1 MSADGVTPP
10 SRPSNGSNP
19 AQAVSGP
26 NAGDSDSPARPSDLP
41 TVRERVRGLLEAHP
55 EKMWRP
61 ISEEHGRRLRVEAL
75 QEPEEWESEVT
86 ISNDIDGYESWS
98 VRETTSRGA
107 LPLVAV
113 VEEMLEWYEGYRD
126 KKLRMARGDGV
137 REERESFLVDLEN
150 SFQPGYQARTYAR
163 LQALRR
169 QTAGGEYPDGSECE
183 GEYEEPVTVLFGLTS
198 SGVDGDGSPRPIV
211 DHDREIREAWTGS
224 SGSVKRTLRY
234 VLEDKLG
241 LSSEE
246 YAWWWQAEP
255 HPGDGKN
262 AGYSHSH
269 PVVVLDAAG
278 ADVEAEQITAE
289 TFRAAVAKH
298 VAETPGA
305 TWEAHGLDQA
315 VTVKQPG
322 EVEDFASYVSEYL
335 AVSPD
340 QDLLER
346 SDEYLM
352 WAASMWASTSQ
363 KYSKSKTATAALA
376 ADRCHQQY
384 ADPEASQD
392 EDHGEAVERV
402 DGERRCAWCGESFGV
417 DQSGTL
423 AGRRL
428 QEPATDGGAVV
439 EEEPESDVSE
449 LGLEDVEER
458 WPSARAAA
466 VAGSET
472 REAGEEPEW
481 TVRASFGPRPP
492 SWEPEAVVHTST
504 GEESRVGKPGGVA
517 YGEVVVEGAE
527 SVGAKVDRD
536 VLMPAWLEGERPWE
550 SSPVTEEEVRSGEV
564 PPPEVVA
571 KEYAERVQSG
581 RRLTPKE
588 WREDWYARRY
598 EHGGVEEE
606 PEPFEEE
613 RVREYVRVHEPSS
626 AVAVLAQLEI
636 SPEHRGK
643 VEAILGE

>member
-10 SRPSNGSNP
+10 SRLSNGSNP
-19 AQAVSGP
+19 AQSVSGP
-26 NAGDSDSPARPSDLP
+26 EPADLDSPARPSDLP
-41 TVRERVRGLLEAHP
+41 TVGERVRGLLDAHP
-55 EKMWRP
+55 EKMWQP
-61 ISEEHGRRLRVEAL
+61 ISEEHGRRLRAEAL

-86 ISNDIDGYESWS
+86 VSNDIDEYESWT

-150 SFQPGYQARTYAR
+150 SFQPGYQSRTYAR

-183 GEYEEPVTVLFGLTS
+183 GEFQEPTTVLFGLTS
-198 SGVDGDGSPRPIV
+198 SGTHDDGSPRPIV

-241 LSSEE
+241 LSSGE

-255 HPGDGKN
+255 HPGDGVN

-269 PVVVLDAAG
+269 PVVVLDAA
-278 ADVEAEQITAE
+278 AASVEAEQITAE
-289 TFRAAVAKH
+289 TFRAVVAKH

-305 TWEAHGLDQA
+305 TWEAHDLERA

-322 EVEDFASYVSEYL
+322 EVEDFAAYVSEYL

-376 ADRCHQQY
+376 ADRCHQRY
-384 ADPEASQD
+384 ADPEARQ
-392 EDHGEAVERV
+392 EHDHGEKVRRA
-402 DGERRCAWCGESFGV
+402 DGERRCVECGESFGV
-417 DQSGTL
+417 DQTGTL
-423 AGRRL
+423 GSHRL
-428 QEPATDGGAVV
+428 REPATDGGETDIA
-439 EEEPESDVSE
+439 D
-449 LGLEDVEER
+449 LGLADVEER

-472 REAGEEPEW
+472 REAGEEPSSS
-481 TVRASFGPRPP
+481 VRASFGPRPP
-492 SWEPEAVVHTST
+492 SWGPEAVVHTAT
-504 GEESRVGKPGGVA
+504 GEETSVGKPGGVE

-527 SVGAKVDRD
+527 SVGAKVERD

-550 SSPVTEEEVRSGEV
+550 SSPLTEEEVRSGEV

-571 KEYAERVQSG
+571 KEYAERTQAG

-588 WREDWYARRY
+588 WRDDWYARRF
-598 EHGGVEEE
+598 EHGGVVEE
-606 PEPFEEE
+606 PPPFEEE

-626 AVAVLAQLEI
+626 AVAVLGQLEI
-636 SPEHRGK
+636 SPEYREK
-643 VEAILGE
+643 VEAIVGE

>member
-1 MSADGVTPP
+1 
-10 SRPSNGSNP
+10 
-19 AQAVSGP
+19 
-26 NAGDSDSPARPSDLP
+26 
-41 TVRERVRGLLEAHP
+41 VRGLLDAHP

-61 ISEEHGRRLRVEAL
+61 ISGEHGRRLREEAL
-75 QEPEEWESEVT
+75 QAPEEWESEVVV
-86 ISNDIDGYESWS
+86 SNPRLGEYHEWT

-150 SFQPGYQARTYAR
+150 SFQPGYQSRTYAR

-169 QTAGGEYPDGSECE
+169 QTAGGEWPDGSECV
-183 GEYEEPVTVLFGLTS
+183 GEFEEPVTALFALTS
-198 SGVDGDGSPRPIV
+198 TGVDSVGEPRPIV

-241 LSSEE
+241 LSSAE

-255 HPGDGKN
+255 HPGDGPN

-269 PVVVLDAAG
+269 PVVVLDAAASSTATG
-278 ADVEAEQITAE
+278 EIDAE
-289 TFRAAVAKH
+289 TFRAVVAKH
-298 VAETPGA
+298 VAECPGA
-305 TWEAHGLDQA
+305 EWSAHDIDEA
-315 VTVKQPG
+315 VTVKHPG
-322 EVEDFASYVSEYL
+322 DIEDFASYVSEYL

-352 WAASMWASTSQ
+352 WAASMWASTSR
-363 KYSKSKTATAALA
+363 KYSKSKTASAALA

-384 ADPEASQD
+384 ADPEAHQ
-392 EDHGEAVERV
+392 EHDHGEKVRRA
-402 DGERRCAWCGESFGV
+402 DGERRCAMCGESFGV

-423 AGRRL
+423 GSHRL
-428 QEPATDGGAVV
+428 REPATDGGEHV
-439 EEEPESDVSE
+439 EEEPEEGVDA

-458 WPSARAAA
+458 WPDARAAA

-472 REAGEEPEW
+472 REVGEEPAWE
-481 TVRASFGPRPP
+481 VRASFGPRPP
-492 SWEPEAVVHTST
+492 SWEPEAVVHTAT
-504 GEESRVGKPGGVA
+504 GEESRVGSPGGVE

-527 SVGAKVDRD
+527 SAGAKVDRD
-536 VLMPAWLEGERPWE
+536 VLMPGWLEGERPWE

-581 RRLTPKE
+581 RRLTPKM
-588 WREDWYARRY
+588 WRDDWYARRY
-598 EHGGVEEE
+598 EHGGAGEE
-606 PEPFEEE
+606 PPAFDES
-613 RVREYVRVHEPSS
+613 RVREYVRVHAPRS

-636 SPEHRGK
+636 APAHREK
-643 VEAILGE
+643 VEAIVDE